1 MRHITLK
8 MTTLNFKEA
17 EKCYLP
23 YVLVRVSVN
32 SPDDLQKHYGKK
44 DKEKDHLL
52 NLQGVLTL

>member
-1 MRHITLK
+1 

-23 YVLVRVSVN
+23 YVLVRVSVY